1 MTGIIGHARI
11 TGPVYDAGP
20 VLDLATRAAERAIDS
35 VHDRFD
41 IDYRPYAV
49 WFVHDAVLTPGETV
63 AGRIH
68 SRLGLAPFVGAY
80 DMCGSARS
88 AVGALKIASTSTM
101 LAVLVQGDTASAF
114 CFGKG
119 DALADEV
126 AGANITD
133 VDDPTG
139 LTSVAEALAGALG
152 SAGIATDDLALAL
165 VSGAD
170 PAALADATGIESGR
184 VRTGAGTG
192 RLLSDA
198 LGDAAPGSIIAQIV
212 GCDGVD
218 VRLWRLGGGAAPA

>member
-1 MTGIIGHARI
+1 MTGIIGHARLI
-11 TGPVYDAGP
+11 GPVYDAGA
-20 VLDLATRAAERAIDS
+20 VLDLASRAAERAIDS
-35 VHDRFD
+35 TG

-63 AGRIH
+63 AAQLH
-68 SRLGLAPFVGAY
+68 SRLALAPFAGAY

-101 LAVLVQGDTASAF
+101 LAVLVEGDTASAF

-119 DALADEV
+119 DALAEEA

-139 LTSVAEALAGALG
+139 VASVAEALAGALG
-152 SAGIATDDLALAL
+152 SAGIAVDDVALAL

-170 PAALADATGIESGR
+170 PDALAEATGLDAGR
-184 VRTGAGTG
+184 VRTGTGTG

-198 LGDAAPGSIIAQIV
+198 LGDAAPGSVIAQIV

-218 VRLWRLGGGAAPA
+218 VRLWRVGGGAATSV

>member
-63 AGRIH
+63 GGRTPP
-68 SRLGLAPFVGAY
+68 RPGLAPFAGAY
-80 DMCGSARS
+80 DMSGSAR
-88 AVGALKIASTSTM
+88 AAAGALKIASTSTM
-101 LAVLVQGDTASAF
+101 LAVLVEGDTASAF

-139 LTSVAEALAGALG
+139 LTSVAEALAGAPG
-152 SAGIATDDLALAL
+152 PAGTATDDLALAL
-165 VSGAD
+165 VPGAD
-170 PAALADATGIESGR
+170 PAALADMTGIESGR

-192 RLLSDA
+192 RLLSNA

-218 VRLWRLGGGAAPA
+218 VRLWCLGGGAAPA

>member
-1 MTGIIGHARI
+1 MTGIIGHARLF
-11 TGPVYDAGP
+11 GPVYDAGP

-35 VHDRFD
+35 TG

-63 AGRIH
+63 AAQLHR
-68 SRLGLAPFVGAY
+68 RLALAPFAGAY

-101 LAVLVQGDTASAF
+101 LAVLVEGDTASAF

-119 DALADEV
+119 DALADEA

-133 VDDPTG
+133 VEDPTG
-139 LTSVAEALAGALG
+139 VASVVEALTGALG
-152 SAGIATDDLALAL
+152 SAGITIDDVALAL

-170 PAALADATGIESGR
+170 PAALADATGIAVGR
-184 VRTGAGTG
+184 VRTGTGTG

-198 LGDAAPGSIIAQIV
+198 LGDAAPGSVIAQIV

-218 VRLWRLGGGAAPA
+218 VRLWRVGGGAATPV